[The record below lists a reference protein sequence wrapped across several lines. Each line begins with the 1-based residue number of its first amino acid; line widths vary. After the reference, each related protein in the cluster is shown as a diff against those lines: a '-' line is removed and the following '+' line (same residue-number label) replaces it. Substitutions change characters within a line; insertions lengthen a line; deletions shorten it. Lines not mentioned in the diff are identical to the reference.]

1 MGLPAGDP
9 ERLFERFFRS
19 PQAVNAHIP
28 GTGLGLFIARAI
40 VDAHSRP
47 DLGVAPRER
56 RDDIPHR
63 APGAAPDHPRRPGA
77 RRMSAIRVLVAD
89 DDDDILLLVA
99 TRLRRDGYEIIEARD
114 GDEALVLLREHVP
127 AVAVLDVGMPGL
139 DGLQVLEA
147 IRASDELAGIRV
159 LLLTAKA
166 QEQDVR
172 RGYAAGADGYMKK
185 PFSPAALSQAVR
197 DLLDG
202 ATG

>member
-1 MGLPAGDP
+1 MNP
-9 ERLFERFFRS
+9 
-19 PQAVNAHIP
+19 
-28 GTGLGLFIARAI
+28 
-40 VDAHSRP
+40 
-47 DLGVAPRER
+47 
-56 RDDIPHR
+56 
-63 APGAAPDHPRRPGA
+63 
-77 RRMSAIRVLVAD
+77 IRILVAD

-127 AVAVLDVGMPGL
+127 AVAVLDIGMPGL
-139 DGLQVLEA
+139 DGLEVLQA
-147 IRASDELAGIRV
+147 IRASDDLAAIRV

-172 RGYAAGADGYMKK
+172 RGYAAGADAYMKK

-202 ATG
+202 